1 MGTGYLIIHISA
13 TGIEKADAGAYLQ
26 AIVLAALDK
35 AFGIGCQVKAR
46 QGLAWPRNLSRRD
59 RMGPSTGSSL
69 RRMRLPVAVVSR
81 SKGRRTP

>member
-35 AFGIGCQVKAR
+35 AFGTGCQVKAR
-46 QGLAWPRNLSRRD
+46 
-59 RMGPSTGSSL
+59 
-69 RRMRLPVAVVSR
+69 
-81 SKGRRTP
+81 